1 MHTFGGF
8 SSENISGSLAYLE
21 QIGVLINKTVSDGT
35 TTLLEANLEIKT
47 PNLYQKL
54 KKLRAINRI
63 MDFLSIGVRHWS

>member
-1 MHTFGGF
+1 MRTFLVLLLIL
-8 SSENISGSLAYLE
+8 SK
-21 QIGVLINKTVSDGT
+21 IGVLINKTVSDGT
-35 TTLLEANLEIKT
+35 TTLLEVNLEIKT